1 MASIALAHG
10 TIPDEKCNNTF
21 SGSILDVG
29 RDFQP
34 TGNHAYIIL
43 SSPLMFAIIY
53 NNPPETPIISLGA
66 SSGIPLANY
75 AYSISTIDPDGD
87 KMQYLFD
94 WGDGTTSTIGPVDS
108 GTIAGA
114 NHTWTK
120 AGRYEIKA
128 KATDSQGAASGW
140 SESFNVTIDASPDN
154 PSIPSGPS
162 SGRPG
167 TNYAYIVSAFDHDG
181 DQINYTFDWGD
192 GTTSII
198 GPVDSGTKASANH
211 SWSKAATYQI
221 RANATDSLGKSSG
234 WSDPLIVTLNNPP
247 DKPSVPSGPSSG
259 RPGIHYVY
267 TVSATDPDEDP
278 ISYTF
283 DWGDG
288 TTSIIGPV
296 DSGIVASLNHTWT
309 RAGTDQ
315 VKAKAIDGKGATS
328 EWSESWTVII
338 NAPPNKPATPS
349 GSKSVYAWASNS
361 YSTLAADPDEDSV
374 EYTFDWGDG
383 NTSTTN
389 FVKSGSNANTLHI
402 WSNEGTYQIKTI
414 ASDSSGDTS
423 RWSDFL
429 TITVIA
435 NNKPNVPR
443 SLFGP
448 SSGYVGIAH
457 SYFTLAK
464 DTDNDMVKYTFDW
477 GDGTISETDLVNSG
491 SVESASHMWRKA
503 GTYHVRGNA
512 TDSRGASS
520 VFSKPLNVTIADNDP
535 PDTPIV
541 PSGPTSGRS
550 STTYDYATT
559 ANDPDGDHVRYVFD
573 WGDGTTSWTGSG
585 FTNSGISEP
594 VLHKW
599 SKAGVYQVK
608 AMAMD
613 DKGATSRWSNAQE
626 VNIS

>member
-34 TGNHAYIIL
+34 TGNHACIVL
-43 SSPLMFAIIY
+43 SSPLMFAIFY
-53 NNPPETPIISLGA
+53 NNPPGTPIISLGT

-75 AYSISTIDPDGD
+75 AYSISTIDPDRG
-87 KMQYLFD
+87 KVHYLFD
-94 WGDGTTSTIGPVDS
+94 WGDGTTSIIGPVDS
-108 GTIAGA
+108 GAKASA

-140 SESFNVTIDASPDN
+140 SESFNLTVNAPPDN
-154 PSIPSGPS
+154 PSIPFGSS
-162 SGRPG
+162 SGQPG
-167 TNYAYIVSAFDHDG
+167 IHYTYIVSAFDPDG
-181 DQINYTFDWGD
+181 DQINYT
-192 GTTSII
+192 
-198 GPVDSGTKASANH
+198 
-211 SWSKAATYQI
+211 Y
-221 RANATDSLGKSSG
+221 
-234 WSDPLIVTLNNPP
+234 
-247 DKPSVPSGPSSG
+247 
-259 RPGIHYVY
+259 
-267 TVSATDPDEDP
+267 
-278 ISYTF
+278 

-296 DSGIVASLNHTWT
+296 DSGIVASINHTWT
-309 RAGTDQ
+309 RAGTYQ
-315 VKAKAIDGKGATS
+315 VKANAIDCKGATS

-338 NAPPNKPATPS
+338 NAPPNKPSTPS

-361 YSTLAADPDEDSV
+361 YSTFATDPDEDSV
-374 EYTFDWGDG
+374 EYIFDWGDG

-389 FVKSGSNANTLHI
+389 FVKSGSNASALHM
-402 WSNEGTYQIKTI
+402 WSNEGNYQLKTI
-414 ASDSSGDTS
+414 ALDRIGDTS
-423 RWSDFL
+423 GWSDFL

-464 DTDNDMVKYTFDW
+464 DTDNDQVKYTFDW

-503 GTYHVRGNA
+503 GIYHVRGNA

-541 PSGPTSGRS
+541 PSGPASGRS

-559 ANDPDGDHVRYVFD
+559 ANDPDGDRVRYVFD

-599 SKAGVYQVK
+599 SKAGVYRVK

-613 DKGATSRWSNAQE
+613 DKGATSRWSNAQA

>member
-1 MASIALAHG
+1 MLLIKGDQPIKFLHILGLLLASIALAHG

-34 TGNHAYIIL
+34 TGNHACIVL
-43 SSPLMFAIIY
+43 SSPLMFAIFY
-53 NNPPETPIISLGA
+53 NNPPGTPIISLGT

-75 AYSISTIDPDGD
+75 AYSISTIDPDRG
-87 KMQYLFD
+87 KVHYLFD
-94 WGDGTTSTIGPVDS
+94 WGDGTTSIIGPVDS
-108 GTIAGA
+108 GAKASA

-140 SESFNVTIDASPDN
+140 SESFNLTVNAPPDN
-154 PSIPSGPS
+154 PSIPFGSS
-162 SGRPG
+162 SGQPG
-167 TNYAYIVSAFDHDG
+167 IHYTYIVSAFDPDG
-181 DQINYTFDWGD
+181 DQINYT
-192 GTTSII
+192 
-198 GPVDSGTKASANH
+198 
-211 SWSKAATYQI
+211 Y
-221 RANATDSLGKSSG
+221 
-234 WSDPLIVTLNNPP
+234 
-247 DKPSVPSGPSSG
+247 
-259 RPGIHYVY
+259 
-267 TVSATDPDEDP
+267 
-278 ISYTF
+278 

-296 DSGIVASLNHTWT
+296 DSGIVASINHTWT
-309 RAGTDQ
+309 RAGTYQ
-315 VKAKAIDGKGATS
+315 VKANAIDCKGATS

-338 NAPPNKPATPS
+338 NAPPNKPSTPS

-361 YSTLAADPDEDSV
+361 YSTFATDPDEDSV
-374 EYTFDWGDG
+374 EYIFDWGDG

-389 FVKSGSNANTLHI
+389 FVKSGSNASALHM
-402 WSNEGTYQIKTI
+402 WSNEGNYQLKTI
-414 ASDSSGDTS
+414 ALDRIGDTS
-423 RWSDFL
+423 GWSDFL

-464 DTDNDMVKYTFDW
+464 DTDNDQVKYTFDW

-503 GTYHVRGNA
+503 GIYHVRGNA

-559 ANDPDGDHVRYVFD
+559 ANDPDGDRVRYVFD

-599 SKAGVYQVK
+599 SKAGVYRVK

-613 DKGATSRWSNAQE
+613 DKGATSRWSNAQA